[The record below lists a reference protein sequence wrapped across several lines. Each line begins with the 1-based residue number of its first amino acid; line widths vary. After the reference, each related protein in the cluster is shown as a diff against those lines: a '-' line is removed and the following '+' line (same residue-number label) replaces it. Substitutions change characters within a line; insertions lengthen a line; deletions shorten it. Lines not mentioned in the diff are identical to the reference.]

1 MRRHGLTIATL
12 RTGDAVFGSCCG
24 IPETHPFPESARRF
38 ACAGDFEGQAQGA
51 LEVDDQAPA
60 GASVERE
67 LIRERTRLAV
77 IIGNGD

>member
-1 MRRHGLTIATL
+1 M
-12 RTGDAVFGSCCG
+12 
-24 IPETHPFPESARRF
+24 PETHPSPESARRF
-38 ACAGDFEGQAQGA
+38 ACAGDYEGQAQGA